1 MNNRVAITVLR
12 GRDELERL
20 WTNPEYNA
28 AASRELGAA
37 VVFKDAPGDRGT
49 EIHVDL
55 SQAREGDGG
64 IRARFTAAERR
75 AKAKDALRRFK
86 QLVET
91 GEIPRSD
98 GSPEGE
104 RAERKVRQRPAQ
116 PLAESELA
124 ELEKAGVS

>member
-1 MNNRVAITVLR
+1 M
-12 GRDELERL
+12 
-20 WTNPEYNA
+20 
-28 AASRELGAA
+28 
-37 VVFKDAPGDRGT
+37 
-49 EIHVDL
+49 HVDL
-55 SQAREGDGG
+55 SRAGEGDGG
-64 IRARFTAAERR
+64 LRARFTAAERR
-75 AKAKDALRRFK
+75 AKVKDALRRFK